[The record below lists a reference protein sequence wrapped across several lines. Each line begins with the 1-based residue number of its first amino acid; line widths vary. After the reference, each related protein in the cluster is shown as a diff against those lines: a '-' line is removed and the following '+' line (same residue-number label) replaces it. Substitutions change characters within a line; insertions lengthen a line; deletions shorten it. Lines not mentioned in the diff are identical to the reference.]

1 MTAYI
6 PIGRVATV
14 SVFDENSGKR
24 IAQSVNQRAIAV
36 CRAQLKETG
45 SRFRF
50 VNQIGIDGNEF
61 VKADIIVG
69 FF

>member
-1 MTAYI
+1 MTADI
-6 PIGRVATV
+6 PVGRVATV
-14 SVFDENSGKR
+14 SVFNENSGEC
-24 IAQSVNQRAIAV
+24 IAQSVNQRAITV
-36 CRAQLKETG
+36 RGMELKETG

-61 VKADIIVG
+61 VKSDIIEG